1 MWVHIALE
9 PLRAKDTSR
18 GGQWTVVRML
28 YATGDEA
35 DAAEARGIADV
46 LRKDWPRFGP
56 PDPEKWRQIK
66 AADPLAQPPTDL
78 QSGLENFAALNTEEM
93 LLTMHSGAPY
103 HQYEEFLP
111 IACRFA
117 PEVAFEKGRAIMAG
131 MLTREGFPLRQVIV
145 NSEERIPLVQ
155 ADLAQQFVKRIVET
169 NVIETIPEADQ
180 RICRWIA
187 FYTVAA
193 QLTAEDQ
200 LKCLKGSSFGDTYS
214 LSVIPSLKPQPTEA
228 IVRALSEVLDGN
240 DEEAAFRILSTALY
254 GGTDISVVLEEKI
267 LACSVRK
274 SAMLRAVSFE
284 LAIRRDLATVRSA
297 HVKSAWE
304 AQGAEGGTYESW
316 YGSILLVEAC
326 AYDELSIGTY
336 IPA

>member
-1 MWVHIALE
+1 MALE
-9 PLRAKDTSR
+9 RLA
-18 GGQWTVVRML
+18 VRP
-28 YATGDEA
+28 
-35 DAAEARGIADV
+35 DA
-46 LRKDWPRFGP
+46 
-56 PDPEKWRQIK
+56 
-66 AADPLAQPPTDL
+66 
-78 QSGLENFAALNTEEM
+78 
-93 LLTMHSGAPY
+93 Y
-103 HQYEEFLP
+103 
-111 IACRFA
+111 
-117 PEVAFEKGRAIMAG
+117 
-131 MLTREGFPLRQVIV
+131 
-145 NSEERIPLVQ
+145 
-155 ADLAQQFVKRIVET
+155 
-169 NVIETIPEADQ
+169 PEADQ

-326 AYDELSIGTY
+326 AYDELSIDELLKRIDHKTWFAAAARLGENFTKPMADCFIRHLGRGVKSVGE
-336 IPA
+336 IPVPQADLTISMTAPAPYPFISVEC